1 MLAAG
6 YHPSCLE
13 VHDRW
18 VGVQSNH
25 LEDEDDNVSRK
36 VNINMEIG
44 RVKGGKVRS
53 EERERERESGY
64 GSDQVELPSRKVSS
78 LARSH
83 SQPSHIVR
91 NKLYQRDNNNNH
103 NNSDNNSQGQYLVM
117 TSGITSQLV
126 IRCCL

>member
-1 MLAAG
+1 MAG

-18 VGVQSNH
+18 VGIQSNH

-44 RVKGGKVRS
+44 RGK
-53 EERERERESGY
+53 ERERESGY
-64 GSDQVELPSRKVSS
+64 GSSDLQVEQQVAARKVPS

-83 SQPSHIVR
+83 SQPSHRFR
-91 NKLYQRDNNNNH
+91 NINKTNNNN
-103 NNSDNNSQGQYLVM
+103 NSKSHGQYLVM
-117 TSGITSQLV
+117 K
-126 IRCCL
+126 CKA

>member
-1 MLAAG
+1 MAG

-18 VGVQSNH
+18 VGIQSNH

-44 RVKGGKVRS
+44 RVKGGKVRC
-53 EERERERESGY
+53 EERERESGY
-64 GSDQVELPSRKVSS
+64 GSDQVEARTRKVSS

-83 SQPSHIVR
+83 SQPSHRVR
-91 NKLYQRDNNNNH
+91 NKLYQSDNNNN
-103 NNSDNNSQGQYLVM
+103 SRGLYLVIDEII
-117 TSGITSQLV
+117 SPSQLT
-126 IRCCL
+126 CCL

>member
-1 MLAAG
+1 MAG

-64 GSDQVELPSRKVSS
+64 GSDQVELQSRKVAS

-83 SQPSHIVR
+83 SQPSHLVR
-91 NKLYQRDNNNNH
+91 NKLYQRELSNNNSH
-103 NNSDNNSQGQYLVM
+103 GQCQYLV
-117 TSGITSQLV
+117 ITSHHITSTL
-126 IRCCL
+126 

>member
-1 MLAAG
+1 MTG

-18 VGVQSNH
+18 VGVHNNN

-53 EERERERESGY
+53 EERERESGY

-83 SQPSHIVR
+83 SQPSHLVR
-91 NKLYQRDNNNNH
+91 NKLYQRDNNDNND
-103 NNSDNNSQGQYLVM
+103 NNNNNSQGQYLVIN
-117 TSGITSQLV
+117 SNITAQHF
-126 IRCCL
+126 IGCCL